1 MAAFNNDKNV
11 YYKDFTITVEDVSI
25 ANALRRICLANI
37 PNYVMKEESINI
49 IKNTSRFNNEIIK
62 QRIQC
67 IPVHIIHDSTKTLMY
82 SKYNNDNNSLFTA
95 VHPSELTEEE
105 DKEEKIKSL
114 VIKLKMENSSKTSS
128 IYATTKD
135 IKIYDSVD
143 SNEEVKIRRNGE
155 DRILSELVF
164 PADHITNEHI
174 VIARLKSSID
184 TSLPGEEI
192 EFTASLSL
200 GTAKENGS
208 FNVVSTCAYENVVND
223 TLQGNKIEEMKKNN
237 SDFTQDSIEYK
248 NWMLLDGKRENLCHD
263 DKFKF
268 KIETVGV
275 YNNLVI
281 LHKACSI
288 MQEKC
293 TNLISSLE
301 SSSDSIDSIN
311 YKHVKVAHNKN
322 STQTYE
328 YSATFHNEDYTLG
341 NPLVHYLFTDEYNK
355 DFVMNID
362 EEEAAVINEEEAIKN
377 ADDSD
382 ATSSK
387 YKMKMSFVGFKVPH
401 PHIPDGILRIIY
413 ETSEEGDGDNPISS
427 EHKETITKNL
437 VKHTRMIL
445 KDAATNLKSKF
456 QDLQKKLTS
465 FDEDK

>member
-1 MAAFNNDKNV
+1 MAAFNNVKNK
-11 YYKDFTITVEDVSI
+11 YYKDFTITLEDVSI

-37 PNYVMKEESINI
+37 PNYVMKEDSINI

-82 SKYNNDNNSLFTA
+82 SKYNNDDKDLFSA
-95 VHPSELTEEE
+95 VHPSELTQKD
-105 DKEEKIKSL
+105 DKDEKIKSL
-114 VIKLKMENSSKTSS
+114 VLKLKMENKSKTS

-135 IKIYDSVD
+135 IQIYDSED
-143 SNEEVKIRRNGE
+143 SNEEVKIRRNGV
-155 DRILSELVF
+155 DLNLSDLVF
-164 PADHITNEHI
+164 PPDHITKEHI
-174 VIARLKSSID
+174 VIARLKPSID
-184 TSLPGEEI
+184 TSLPGEAI
-192 EFTASLSL
+192 EFTATLSL

-208 FNVVSTCAYENVVND
+208 FNVVSTCAYENVVD
-223 TLQGNKIEEMKKNN
+223 DSLQRNKIEEMKKSN
-237 SDFTQDSIEYK
+237 SNFTNDSIEYQ

-268 KIETVGV
+268 RIETVGV

-293 TNLISSLE
+293 TNMISSLE
-301 SSSDSIDSIN
+301 SSSDSIDSVN
-311 YKHVKVAHNKN
+311 HKHVTVAQNKN

-341 NPLVHYLFTDEYNK
+341 NPLVHYLFSDEYNK
-355 DFVMNID
+355 DFIVNIE
-362 EEEAAVINEEEAIKN
+362 EEEADVINVEDANKN
-377 ADDSD
+377 ADESE

-413 ETSEEGDGDNPISS
+413 ENSEEGENTISR
-427 EHKETITKNL
+427 EHKEAITKKL
-437 VKHTRMIL
+437 VKHTQSIL
-445 KDAATNLKSKF
+445 EDAAEKLKSEF
-456 QDLQKKLTS
+456 QNLQKSLTS
-465 FDEDK
+465 FEEDK